1 MRCPYCGSS
10 RVVWDYEKGEVICV
24 CCASVIDRIYYYDV
38 SNKLPEELME
48 RSLRSNLHGRYKNYP
63 KLKGITLTYLKLLK
77 KVSRHKGIVVDN
89 RAFLDYLSG
98 KRPHVKILK
107 REFNEGKLRDELINK
122 VISII
127 NKYPRLK
134 SRTDRAKLALA
145 LIALGIAKGDNV
157 HNVVSKV
164 REDAKLSTTH
174 VKRLIKLVIHESNF
188 LRDVKEIVLRSN

>member
-24 CCASVIDRIYYYDV
+24 RCASVIDKIYYDV
-38 SNKLPEELME
+38 GNSLSEELME
-48 RSLRSNLHGRYKNYP
+48 RSLRSNSYSRYKNYP
-63 KLKGITLTYLKLLK
+63 RLKSITLTYLKFLR
-77 KVSRHKGIVVDN
+77 KVSRHKGVVVDN

-122 VISII
+122 VINVI

-174 VKRLIKLVIHESNF
+174 VKRLIRLVMRESSF

>member
-24 CCASVIDRIYYYDV
+24 CCASVIDRIYYDA
-38 SNKLPEELME
+38 SNTLSEELME
-48 RSLRSNLHGRYKNYP
+48 RSLRSNSYGGYKNYP
-63 KLKGITLTYLKLLK
+63 RLKSITLTYLKFLR
-77 KVSRHKGIVVDN
+77 KVSRHKGVIVDN

-98 KRPHVKILK
+98 KRPNVKILK

-122 VISII
+122 VINVI

-145 LIALGIAKGDNV
+145 LIALSIAKGDSV
-157 HNVVSKV
+157 HNVISKV

-174 VKRLIKLVIHESNF
+174 VKRLIRLVMRESSF
-188 LRDVKEIVLRSN
+188 LRDVKEIVLKSN

>member
-1 MRCPYCGSS
+1 MKCPYCGSS
-10 RVVWDYEKGEVICV
+10 RVVWDYEKGEVICI
-24 CCASVIDRIYYYDV
+24 CCASVIDRIYYDV
-38 SNKLPEELME
+38 GHTLSEEVTE
-48 RSLRSNLHGRYKNYP
+48 RSLRSNPHNGYRSYP
-63 KLKGITLTYLKLLK
+63 KLKSITLTYLKFMK
-77 KVSRHKGIVVDN
+77 KVSRYKGIIVDN

-122 VISII
+122 VINVI

-157 HNVVSKV
+157 RNVVNKV

-174 VKRLIKLVIHESNF
+174 VRPLTH
-188 LRDVKEIVLRSN
+188 